1 MAEKIVKT
9 LLALVL
15 PLLIIAK
22 GFVSLTEW
30 MEEK

>member
-1 MAEKIVKT
+1 MAKKIVKT

-22 GFVSLTEW
+22 GFVSLAEW

>member
-15 PLLIIAK
+15 PLLITAK
-22 GFVSLTEW
+22 GFLLFAEW